1 VQEVSPILRVI
12 IYMNSLHR
20 VLGYTTRY
28 WQRLVASIVAA
39 TFFGLFAAAP
49 VYILRHAVDYIF
61 VQGDAKLLVPFII
74 GFITLFILKG
84 IFTYLSS
91 YYMHWVG
98 NRVVNDIRNDLFG
111 KIIHFPISFY
121 KKKTTG
127 ELMAHF
133 LNDITMIQNAA
144 SNAVKNGVRS
154 FFEGLCLLGVALFQ
168 NWKLALIAACV
179 APVIGISI
187 RLMGRAVRAASRS
200 IQKEMGT
207 LSSLMQE
214 IFVGIR
220 EIKIFNAET
229 VEKRRFAGKLHSYFG
244 SVMRNVKIE
253 ALGPSFMEAT
263 SMLGT
268 GVMFYVAAQQVLRG
282 EISPGQ
288 LTSFFAACL
297 LAYQPIKRLINIY
310 AEVQFGLAAAD
321 RVFGIMDKV
330 YPALQERVQDYD
342 VFQHDVLFEN
352 VSFLYDEK
360 IVLDKV
366 NFTIKKG
373 ERIGLLGP
381 SGSGKS
387 TLCDLLLGFITPTS
401 GRILIDGVDLT
412 TLSFASLRKMVGS
425 VSQQTF
431 LFNDTVREN
440 ISYAQD
446 KKSLEEVVQASKLA
460 HADEFITE
468 LSDGYETLVGEN
480 GTLLSGGQKQRLTI
494 ARVLL
499 KDPDILI
506 FDEATS
512 SLDRQSEEM
521 IRLALEDI
529 SKMKTVLVVSHR
541 ISFVEK
547 MDRVFSIQDG
557 QLIEVK
563 SNKDLS
569 LCLCD
574 AME

>member
-1 VQEVSPILRVI
+1 
-12 IYMNSLHR
+12 MGSLNR
-20 VLGYTTRY
+20 VLEYTKRY
-28 WQRLVASIVAA
+28 WQRLVVSIVSA
-39 TFFGLFAAAP
+39 TFFGLFSAAP
-49 VYILRHAVDYIF
+49 VFLLRHAVDYIF
-61 VQGDAKLLVPFII
+61 VQGYTHLLLPFII
-74 GFITLFILKG
+74 GFVSLFILKG

-98 NRVVNDIRNDLFG
+98 NRVVNDIRNDLFS
-111 KIIHFPISFY
+111 KIIHFPIAFY

-144 SNAVKNGVRS
+144 SSAVKNGVRS
-154 FFEGLCLLGVALFQ
+154 FFEGIALLSVALFQ
-168 NWKLALIAACV
+168 NWKLALIAALV

-187 RLMGRAVRAASRS
+187 RLMGRAVRVASRA
-200 IQKEMGT
+200 IQKEMGS

-214 IFVGIR
+214 VFVGIR

-229 VEKRRFAGKLHSYFG
+229 VEKKRFASNLNNYFG
-244 SVMRNVKIE
+244 SMMRNVKIE
-253 ALGPSFMEAT
+253 ALGPAFMEAA

-268 GVMFYVAAQQVLRG
+268 GVMFYVAAQQVITG
-282 EISPGQ
+282 EITPGQ
-288 LTSFFAACL
+288 LTSFFASCL

-321 RVFGIMDKV
+321 RVFALMDID
-330 YPALQERVQDYD
+330 YPALQERVKVADS
-342 VFQHDVLFEN
+342 FQNKVVFEN
-352 VSFLYDEK
+352 LSFSYDDK
-360 IVLDKV
+360 IVLENV
-366 NFTIKKG
+366 NLVINRG

-401 GRILIDGVDLT
+401 GRILIDGEDIT
-412 TLSFASLRKMVGS
+412 SLSLASLRNIVSS

-431 LFNDTVREN
+431 LFNDSVQAN
-440 ISYAQD
+440 IAYAQD
-446 KKSLEEVVQASKLA
+446 GKSNDDIVLASKRA
-460 HADEFITE
+460 HAHEFIEE
-468 LSDGYETLVGEN
+468 LSEGYETLVGEN
-480 GTLLSGGQKQRLTI
+480 GGLLSGGQKQRLTI

-499 KDPDILI
+499 KNPDLLI

-512 SLDRQSEEM
+512 ALDRKSEEM

-529 SKMKTVLVVSHR
+529 CKTKTVIVVSHR

-557 QLIEVK
+557 RLVEVK
-563 SNKDLS
+563 SAIGNQTIENLS
-569 LCLCD
+569 V
-574 AME
+574 